1 MKINCLLDTSVWS
14 EALRRKNNSL
24 KSENTYLYHLIQNE
38 ENIFITGVII
48 QELLSGIKNEKTFLE
63 LKEILLNFEIIEPEM
78 EDYIFAANLQNKM
91 SAKGIQATTVDL
103 LLVSIALRRNY
114 YLLSYD
120 KDFTFISKHTEL
132 KLLSFESYLKRKR
145 RR

>member
-132 KLLSFESYLKRKR
+132 KLLSFESYLKRK
-145 RR
+145 

>member
-1 MKINCLLDTSVWS
+1 MNCLLDTSVWS

-132 KLLSFESYLKRKR
+132 KLLSFESYLKRK
-145 RR
+145 

>member
-78 EDYIFAANLQNKM
+78 EDYIFAANLQNNM

-132 KLLSFESYLKRKR
+132 KLLSFESYLKRK
-145 RR
+145 

>member
-63 LKEILLNFEIIEPEM
+63 LKEILLNFEIIE
-78 EDYIFAANLQNKM
+78 
-91 SAKGIQATTVDL
+91 
-103 LLVSIALRRNY
+103 LRRNY

-132 KLLSFESYLKRKR
+132 KLLSFESYLKRK
-145 RR
+145 

>member
-48 QELLSGIKNEKTFLE
+48 QELLSGIKN
-63 LKEILLNFEIIEPEM
+63 
-78 EDYIFAANLQNKM
+78 
-91 SAKGIQATTVDL
+91 
-103 LLVSIALRRNY
+103 
-114 YLLSYD
+114 
-120 KDFTFISKHTEL
+120 
-132 KLLSFESYLKRKR
+132 
-145 RR
+145 